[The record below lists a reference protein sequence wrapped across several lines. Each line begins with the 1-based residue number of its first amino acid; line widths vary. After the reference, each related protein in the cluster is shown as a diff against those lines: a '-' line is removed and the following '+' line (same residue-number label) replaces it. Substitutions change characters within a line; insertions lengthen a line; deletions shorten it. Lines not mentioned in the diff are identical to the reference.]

1 MTALWSERSDH
12 SRLPSWGGNYNQ
24 FFFFVRCTL
33 LELPLTASELSCIT
47 QNKLCSD
54 ILQRW
59 PYAPDGASRLIHLLQ
74 SCLRSANVLLSL
86 MFIYFWTQTISQSR
100 EFCSLKLFDTAQI
113 IGKKRIPQKSLK
125 QSHNLSCQCLLCS
138 AVPSPQKRNKQ
149 ANRTAHPDP
158 KTQRNIYF
166 LFIYYLS
173 DLKKTT
179 KHNTLFYTSIS
190 QNLLVDTY
198 WAAYDVLAMSRILP
212 RPRRI

>member
-113 IGKKRIPQKSLK
+113 IGKKRIPQKNSLITYLVNAFSV
-125 QSHNLSCQCLLCS
+125 QLS
-138 AVPSPQKRNKQ
+138 PPPKKETNKPTEQ
-149 ANRTAHPDP
+149 PILTP
-158 KTQRNIYF
+158 KPNATFIFY
-166 LFIYYLS
+166 LFIIYL
-173 DLKKTT
+173 
-179 KHNTLFYTSIS
+179 I
-190 QNLLVDTY
+190 
-198 WAAYDVLAMSRILP
+198 
-212 RPRRI
+212 